1 MLDIDTVL
9 GWRGK
14 TVVDRDGE
22 KIGTFEDVYLDR
34 ETDRPAYAGVKSG
47 LFGTKASFCRLEDAE
62 IVGDDVR
69 VPFEKAHVLDAPRI
83 DPDVALTAHEEAL
96 LDEHYDTEEPG
107 AGAVAVDQRDPRR
120 RHERRGARHRR
131 PGGRHAGRDGP
142 SEEEV
147 RLRNESRPRERVRLK
162 KVMVTDHVERTV
174 PVRREEVRLEH
185 EPPPKGRVVDVEDA
199 SRPSII
205 GVIRFAPPL
214 LLMGLIFFLSAQPDL
229 NSGLGTWDTVLRK
242 LAHMAEFGLLWLLWW
257 RALGLRATS

>member
-22 KIGTFEDVYLDR
+22 KIGTLEDVYLDR

-62 IVGDDVR
+62 LVGDDVR

-96 LDEHYDTEEPG
+96 LDEHYEAATEPPET
-107 AGAVAVDQRDPRR
+107 GAVA
-120 RHERRGARHRR
+120 
-131 PGGRHAGRDGP
+131 GGDEGETSAPVGDTRAPDGDAP
-142 SEEEV
+142 VEVVRSEEEV
-147 RLRNESRPRERVRLK
+147 RLRTEAQPRERVRLK
-162 KVMVTDHVERTV
+162 KVVVTDHVERTV

-185 EPPPKGRVVDVEDA
+185 EPPPEGRVVDVEDD
-199 SRPSII
+199 P
-205 GVIRFAPPL
+205 
-214 LLMGLIFFLSAQPDL
+214 
-229 NSGLGTWDTVLRK
+229 
-242 LAHMAEFGLLWLLWW
+242 
-257 RALGLRATS
+257 AT

>member
-22 KIGTFEDVYLDR
+22 EIGTFEDVYLDR

-96 LDEHYDTEEPG
+96 LDEHYDTEEP
-107 AGAVAVDQRDPRR
+107 ATGAVAVDETSTPDGDTSDAV
-120 RHERRGARHRR
+120 RGTDAPEGDTPVEVVR
-131 PGGRHAGRDGP
+131 

-147 RLRNESRPRERVRLK
+147 RLRTEAQPRERVRLK
-162 KVMVTDHVERTV
+162 KVVVTDHVERTV

-185 EPPPKGRVVDVEDA
+185 EPPPEGRVVDVEDD
-199 SRPSII
+199 P
-205 GVIRFAPPL
+205 
-214 LLMGLIFFLSAQPDL
+214 
-229 NSGLGTWDTVLRK
+229 
-242 LAHMAEFGLLWLLWW
+242 
-257 RALGLRATS
+257 AT